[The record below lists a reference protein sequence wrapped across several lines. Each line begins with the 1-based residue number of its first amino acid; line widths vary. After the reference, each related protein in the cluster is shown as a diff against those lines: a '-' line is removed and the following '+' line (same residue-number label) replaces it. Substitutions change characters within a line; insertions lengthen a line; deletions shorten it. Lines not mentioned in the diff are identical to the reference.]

1 MGDVGNLT
9 AVRRLQ
15 FCCGHRVVG
24 HEGKCANVHGHNY
37 VAFVHVQT
45 KAGDLDTVGRIV
57 DFGVIKELVGTWIDD
72 NWDHGFIYW
81 REDEDLASLYASQWR
96 EMKHFQ
102 ADWNPTAENM
112 ANHLLEVSA
121 HLLADNLEVSRV
133 DIWETENCYAYATRS
148 ELE

>member
-1 MGDVGNLT
+1 MQTQLT

-15 FCCGHRVVG
+15 FCAGHRVVG

-37 VAFVHVQT
+37 IAFIHVEA

-57 DFGVIKELVGTWIDD
+57 DFGVIKELVGTWIDE

-81 REDEDLASLYASQWR
+81 RDDPELAPMYSDQWHQ
-96 EMKHFQ
+96 MKHFE

-112 ANHLLEVSA
+112 AHHLLEVASE
-121 HLLADNLEVSRV
+121 LLADGLIVTRV
-133 DIWETENCYAYATRS
+133 DIWETENCYAYATS
-148 ELE
+148 SLEGD